1 MGTRTLT
8 RTLVSSLALWALFGG
23 TAEAKDNAGR
33 FGIGVESALGFG
45 APLDED
51 LVFLGLG
58 VPGISLDYHVS
69 AGLQL
74 QAIVGVAM
82 VTGIDDGPDRRDT
95 GWQLALRAI
104 PTIQLSEEVNLGI
117 PLGFGIVGF
126 RSKPDGL
133 DAGTARFYT
142 FEAGVRPEWFVH
154 ERLSIFTSVGFVF
167 AITDEDLGSSIGAS
181 DRVISADFFGN
192 AGLLGNA
199 GFHFWF

>member
-1 MGTRTLT
+1 MATRTLA
-8 RTLVSSLALWALFGG
+8 RAVALVVALFALQGG
-23 TAEAKDNAGR
+23 TAEAKDNGGR

-45 APLDED
+45 APLDEN
-51 LVFLGLG
+51 LVYLGLG
-58 VPGISLDYHVS
+58 VPGLSLDYHVS

-74 QAIVGVAM
+74 QAIVGVSM

-104 PTIQLSEEVNLGI
+104 PTFELSEEVNLGI

-126 RSKPDGL
+126 RSNPDPGS
-133 DAGTARFYT
+133 AGTQRFYT
-142 FEAGVRPEWFVH
+142 FEAGVRPEWFIH
-154 ERLSIFTSVGFVF
+154 ERLSLFTSVGLVF
-167 AITDEDLGSSIGAS
+167 AITDDDLGNALGAS
-181 DRVISADFFGN
+181 DRVISFDFFGN